1 MADIKGKDR
10 LYFTQNSKNYKKMAH
25 VIYQLLGLTKY
36 RPKDNIKSK
45 YYFYIWRTGENS
57 GEKHSKNKQTN
68 KTTKIWILK
77 CEADQFQRHRFQPA
91 GLV

>member
-25 VIYQLLGLTKY
+25 VIYQLLGLKY
-36 RPKDNIKSK
+36 KPKDNIKSK
-45 YYFYIWRTGENS
+45 YYSFIWSSGENS
-57 GEKHSKNKQTN
+57 GEKKK
-68 KTTKIWILK
+68 KMKIWSLK
-77 CEADQFQRHRFQPA
+77 SVSEGNQCQRHSFQPA

>member
-25 VIYQLLGLTKY
+25 AIYQLLCLTKY

-45 YYFYIWRTGENS
+45 YYFFIWRTGENS
-57 GEKHSKNKQTN
+57 GEKHSKK
-68 KTTKIWILK
+68 KKKKHYEDLDLEVCK
-77 CEADQFQRHRFQPA
+77 
-91 GLV
+91 